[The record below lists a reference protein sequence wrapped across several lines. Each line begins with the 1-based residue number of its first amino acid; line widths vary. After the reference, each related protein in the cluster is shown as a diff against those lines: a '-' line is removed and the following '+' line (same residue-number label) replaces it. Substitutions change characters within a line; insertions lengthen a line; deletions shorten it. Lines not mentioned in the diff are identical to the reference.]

1 MLGHN
6 VPDEFIKLLENNP
19 KVYLSQEEGKI
30 ILHKDDLPKIAVL
43 IKKEDKD
50 IHGLS
55 LEERAEINFEKILG
69 VTVGSSKNLSEVF
82 IPDKYFENS
91 LLIGRPFLHGLFDC
105 YTLIRDYY
113 KKEFNVYLPTNMQRN
128 WEWWLQ
134 GDNLYL
140 DSAKYYGF
148 EEVRELKIHDVIIM
162 KVASPVPNHGAIYIG
177 DNKILHHMAGRFST
191 IQKLTSSLKQKIS
204 VIYRL
209 KHVDNGTMGG

>member
-6 VPDEFIKLLENNP
+6 VPDEFIKLLEVNS
-19 KVYLSQEEGKI
+19 KVYLSQEEGKL
-30 ILHKDDLPKIAVL
+30 ILHKDNLPKIAVL
-43 IKKEDKD
+43 MKKEDKD

-91 LLIGRPFLHGLFDC
+91 SFTGRPFLHGLFDC

-162 KVASPVPNHGAIYIG
+162 KVASPVPNHGAVYIG

-191 IQKLTSSLKQKIS
+191 VQKLTPSLKQKIS

-209 KHVDNGTMGG
+209 KHVDNCTMGG